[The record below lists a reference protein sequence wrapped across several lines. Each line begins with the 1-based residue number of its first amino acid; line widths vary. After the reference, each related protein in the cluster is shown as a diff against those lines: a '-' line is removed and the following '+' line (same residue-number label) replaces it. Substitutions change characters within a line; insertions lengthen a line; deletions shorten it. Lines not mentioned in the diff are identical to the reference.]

1 MSDAAGTDTL
11 SAQGTRLNKRGIES
25 RRRLLA
31 TAIDT
36 LAEEGPAGASANLI
50 AKQAGVTWGTIQH
63 QFGDTDGVWAA
74 VFDHMTERL
83 AATDFAP
90 AGDPTSLHERVSVL
104 IRRQWE
110 GYARPAARAVE
121 NLRLALPRDQATL
134 DRDFPRTAAAVERMT
149 ELWQAT
155 WVELFSD
162 LPVSDVTL
170 ERLRVLI
177 PATMRGL
184 RLEAD
189 MPGHHDPEEG
199 VRGLIDAVTAYLDAG
214 V

>member
-1 MSDAAGTDTL
+1 MSGATSDTL

-31 TAIDT
+31 AAIDT
-36 LAEEGPAGASANLI
+36 LAEEGPAGARANLI
-50 AKQAGVTWGTIQH
+50 AKRAGVTWGTIQH
-63 QFGDTDGVWAA
+63 QFADTDGVWAA
-74 VFDHMTERL
+74 VFDNMTEL
-83 AATDFAP
+83 LEAADFAP
-90 AGDPTSLHERVSVL
+90 SGTPTSLHERVSVL
-104 IRRQWE
+104 IRRQWD

-121 NLRLALPRDQATL
+121 NLRLALPRDQETL
-134 DRDFPRTAAAVERMT
+134 DRDFPRTAAAVARMT
-149 ELWQAT
+149 EVWQAT

-170 ERLRVLI
+170 RRLRILI
-177 PATMRGL
+177 PAAMRGL

-199 VRGLIDAVTAYLDAG
+199 VRGLVDAVAAYLEADAS
-214 V
+214 